1 MSVRSSRLFATQE
14 QQGGSLTAPPR
25 ACSRWTEK
33 TRRVYA
39 CGSLSRLFATHE
51 PRPYMWSRRAARE
64 VMRLSKLLKVAKLQA
79 IFRRLNEAF
88 GMPYTWGSL
97 VTCVAF

>member
-1 MSVRSSRLFATQE
+1 VDLSRVPSRLTSHGRGRA
-14 QQGGSLTAPPR
+14 APR
-25 ACSRWTEK
+25 A
-33 TRRVYA
+33 A
-39 CGSLSRLFATHE
+39 RL
-51 PRPYMWSRRAARE
+51 PARE

-97 VTCVAF
+97 VTCVAFQHDATHAHSIRGAHHSSSASRTPPNPPDGL